1 MRQFLNQYSAALL
14 FLSLAGI
21 VVVLVWQYWKNK
33 WAMGLIAIGTV
44 ALIVGYLSLRT
55 GPSSIVSASALE
67 DQLGNGV
74 PVVVEVYS
82 DF

>member
-1 MRQFLNQYSAALL
+1 MRQLLNQYSAALL

-21 VVVLVWQYWKNK
+21 ISLLLWQYRRNRWTL
-33 WAMGLIAIGTV
+33 GLVAIGTI
-44 ALIVGYLSLRT
+44 ALIIGYLYLRT

-67 DQLGNGV
+67 DQLGNGL